1 MTQILIKLEKALQTK
16 FNNKTLLQ
24 TALTHRSYLNEHKKV
39 EESNERLEFLG
50 DAVLE
55 LIVSQQLFT
64 QYPDYSEGKLTN
76 LRSKIVQTK
85 TLASIAK
92 KLALAD
98 YILLSKGE
106 KEGGGNKNDSLLADT
121 LEAVIGA
128 IFLDKGMDT
137 ALEFI
142 KKNLLVDLDLIIS
155 NEDVTDYKSNFQ
167 EIVQSK
173 GYQTP
178 SYQILKSFGP
188 DHDKTFVSAVF
199 VDNKEISQGTGKSK
213 QEAQQSAAKV
223 AIEKWGKLK

>member
-1 MTQILIKLEKALQTK
+1 MTQTLIKLEQALQTS
-16 FNNKTLLQ
+16 FNDKTLLQ
-24 TALTHRSYLNEHKKV
+24 TAITHRSYLNEHKMV
-39 EESNERLEFLG
+39 AQSNERLEFLG

-55 LIVSQQLFT
+55 LVVSQQLFNE
-64 QYPDYSEGKLTN
+64 YPDYSEGKLTN

-92 KLALAD
+92 KLGLAE

-106 KEGGGNKNDSLLADT
+106 KEGGGSKNDSLLADT

-128 IFLDKGMDT
+128 IFLDQGMNT
-137 ALEFI
+137 AIEFV
-142 KKNLLVDLDLIIS
+142 KKHLLVDLALIIS

-173 GYQTP
+173 GFQTP
-178 SYQILKSFGP
+178 SYKIIKSFGP
-188 DHDKTFVSAVF
+188 DHDKTFTSAVF
-199 VDNKEISQGTGKSK
+199 VDNEEISQGSGKSK